1 MMLMEPVD
9 APARWWP
16 CACITCVSGLRRL
29 ERIFNFLRSLH
40 VFDLVLKYGS
50 DKNEGNW
57 LQLLFYIFVLVV
69 IVVSVIGIK
78 FFSCVSSFRLNFS
91 PIALWRKRVQLDS
104 KSDLTTNGLVLGFFV
119 KKRLLLLTQY
129 LYGLKSARIAQLLFF
144 FDDINFFRCFILVVI
159 WSVLQKCLYFLAIWF
174 CNTDW

>member
-1 MMLMEPVD
+1 MLMEPVD
-9 APARWWP
+9 APACWWP

-91 PIALWRKRVQLDS
+91 PIALWRKRLQLDS
-104 KSDLTTNGLVLGFFV
+104 KSDLTMTALFLESFWSAYASFRRHHVCMDWNLDD
-119 KKRLLLLTQY
+119 LL
-129 LYGLKSARIAQLLFF
+129 
-144 FDDINFFRCFILVVI
+144 NCFSFWRHQIFSIVSRGI
-159 WSVLQKCLYFLAIWF
+159 FWSVL
-174 CNTDW
+174 

>member
-1 MMLMEPVD
+1 MVALSVPEFCSW
-9 APARWWP
+9 PAETRKNLELFEMHICHWP
-16 CACITCVSGLRRL
+16 GAQIRFRQKWRKLVKASLLLRCIDWYSCLSYWNEFFLSCVSG
-29 ERIFNFLRSLH
+29 
-40 VFDLVLKYGS
+40 
-50 DKNEGNW
+50 
-57 LQLLFYIFVLVV
+57 
-69 IVVSVIGIK
+69 
-78 FFSCVSSFRLNFS
+78 FRLKFS
-91 PIALWRKRVQLDS
+91 RIALLRKRVQLDS